1 MQKQIQKTGMVKAVH
16 PPEVRILKASIW
28 LASLLQGVTL
38 SSEFKA
44 RVGETAEIAPE
55 LADIVRQN
63 SGALLQIFQES
74 VKERL
79 ALVQRIN
86 QLSPS

>member
-1 MQKQIQKTGMVKAVH
+1 M
-16 PPEVRILKASIW
+16 RILKASIW

-38 SSEFKA
+38 SSEFKV

-63 SGALLQIFQES
+63 SEVLLQIFQES
-74 VKERL
+74 VKERR

-86 QLSPS
+86 QLGLT